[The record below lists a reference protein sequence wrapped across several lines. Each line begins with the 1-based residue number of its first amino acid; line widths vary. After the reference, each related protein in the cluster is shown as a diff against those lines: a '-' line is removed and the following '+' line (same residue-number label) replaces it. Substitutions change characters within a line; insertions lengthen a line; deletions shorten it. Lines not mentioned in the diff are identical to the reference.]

1 MASEIT
7 KENGLYSVKIKTGTI
22 NIIIDGLSEAD
33 LLGLKSLIE
42 QTLEE
47 AKKKTEKRR
56 IWNPRSKRHETVID
70 EK

>member
-22 NIIIDGLSEAD
+22 NIIIDGLSETD

-42 QTLEE
+42 RTIEE
-47 AKKKTEKRR
+47 GKKPEKKR
-56 IWNPRSKRHETVID
+56 IWNPRSKLSEAHMRCGH
-70 EK
+70 